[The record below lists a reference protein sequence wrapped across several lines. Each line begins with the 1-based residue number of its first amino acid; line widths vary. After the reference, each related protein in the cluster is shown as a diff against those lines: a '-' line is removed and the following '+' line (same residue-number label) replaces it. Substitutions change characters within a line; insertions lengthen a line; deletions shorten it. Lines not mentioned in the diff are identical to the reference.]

1 MALIQRTAALWAMFL
16 VTFAQEQFQRNCD
29 DAATAAEREVCIA
42 LQRNARFSRPGFQ
55 RDLDNDIRTSTV
67 PEHLQPAPV
76 APGSRGQIATH
87 PYECMTI
94 NCLCPYFRID
104 EFKGRIGP
112 KNECILEDGQLFTMA
127 YRKEYRM
134 LSEEERIR
142 YHNAMAILKRS
153 GEFDRMCVEHFNV
166 GLGSGA
172 HSGPGFLPW
181 HREFLKRAEIALR
194 LIDPTVSLPY
204 WDTVMDNYL
213 VDPRD
218 SIFFS
223 PLFVGEV
230 DQFGNVITGPYA
242 FWTTMEGR
250 NAIVSVSL
258 HEPSDF
264 SYDGYILRL
273 LLQMESRSTMAQ
285 EGFLLS
291 EAHIASV
298 VEQIDVEY
306 VLAYT
311 APLQVVEQIDV
322 EYVLA
327 YTAPLQG
334 CPFPENANALEFVHA
349 FVHLWIGGHMRDPP
363 TSAND
368 PIFYVF
374 HAFIDLIWEMWR
386 QSRQLRDARELDYPP
401 DLPQCADP
409 QHFGYAPM
417 RPYDLINRDGL
428 SNLYTDQMY
437 RYAPRPSCS
446 FENPNCGSPYLFC
459 DLRGVPHCVSKVKIN
474 GICTGFEGF
483 DACFDGI
490 CEMGRCVPG
499 TARSVTRSDEIFN
512 RKIPFIAP
520 VQLSAVQRRQVS
532 QTEAR
537 HRFVSCFNRDPCC
550 DRWARHGECRSKKN
564 YMQQF
569 CAASCAF
576 CTSDYN
582 VSNDVHLRAFPSI
595 FLLGGYSENE
605 ICLISAK
612 AMAHW

>member
-1 MALIQRTAALWAMFL
+1 MALIRWTAALWAVFL
-16 VTFAQEQFQRNCD
+16 VAFAQEQFQRICD

-42 LQRNARFSRPGFQ
+42 DFQLQRNARLSRLSSQG
-55 RDLDNDIRTSTV
+55 DLNNDVRTSTV
-67 PEHLQPAPV
+67 PEHLQPAPLV
-76 APGSRGQIATH
+76 PGSRGQIAIH
-87 PYECMTI
+87 PYDCMTI
-94 NCLCPYFRID
+94 NCLCPYLR
-104 EFKGRIGP
+104 GRIGP
-112 KNECILEDGQLFTMA
+112 KSECILEDGQLFTMA

-142 YHNAMAILKRS
+142 YHNAMTILKRS

-194 LIDPTVSLPY
+194 LIDPMVSLPY

-213 VDPRD
+213 VDARD

-223 PLFVGEV
+223 PLFAGEV

-250 NAIVSVSL
+250 NAIV
-258 HEPSDF
+258 
-264 SYDGYILRL
+264 R
-273 LLQMESRSTMAQ
+273 TMAQ

-298 VEQIDVEY
+298 IEQ
-306 VLAYT
+306 T
-311 APLQVVEQIDV
+311 DV

-374 HAFIDLIWEMWR
+374 HTFIDLIWEMWR
-386 QSRQLRDARELDYPP
+386 QSRQLRDERELNYPP
-401 DLPQCADP
+401 DLPECADP
-409 QHFGYAPM
+409 QHFGYAQM

-459 DLRGVPHCVSKVKIN
+459 DLRGLPHCVSKVKIN
-474 GICTGFEGF
+474 GICAGFEGF
-483 DACFDGI
+483 DVCFGGI
-490 CEMGRCVPG
+490 CEMGRCVPH
-499 TARSVTRSDEIFN
+499 TAPS
-512 RKIPFIAP
+512 PFMAP
-520 VQLSAVQRRQVS
+520 VQLNAVGRKQVS
-532 QTEAR
+532 EAEAR

-550 DRWARHGECRSKKN
+550 DRWAGRGECRSRMS

-576 CTSDYN
+576 CIPSYN
-582 VSNDVHLRAFPSI
+582 VSNECADRHISCRQWQIDGHCHGKSKLFMQENCRASCGICRTPKDDDCLRHSTVSHCLFCIYILIGSQKRSTLI
-595 FLLGGYSENE
+595 TCSCLLR
-605 ICLISAK
+605 
-612 AMAHW
+612 